1 MAEVRRVRATWT
13 GLAGTPYLSTWWFES
28 ETGQVGEIVTAVR
41 KFLTSCRPAFSN
53 GLTVNLEA
61 DQGIFNADT
70 GDLIGVESAS
80 PGAAIT
86 GTASGEVLPLQCQTV
101 LKLATGGIVN
111 NRRVRGRFFIPA
123 PTELISDGTPLAT
136 LKGAVNAAAAT
147 LIVDSVATGAWVV
160 YSRPIKAED
169 IKPGSDVVPRAGS
182 IHNVQAA
189 TAWNKFGI
197 QRRRR
202 D

>member
-13 GLAGTPYLSTWWFES
+13 GLAGTPYLSTWWFEN

-53 GLTVNLEA
+53 GLSVNLEA

-86 GTASGEVLPLQCQTV
+86 GTASGEAQALPSELQ
-101 LKLATGGIVN
+101 
-111 NRRVRGRFFIPA
+111 
-123 PTELISDGTPLAT
+123 SPLAT
-136 LKGAVNAAAAT
+136 RMPAY
-147 LIVDSVATGAWVV
+147 D
-160 YSRPIKAED
+160 
-169 IKPGSDVVPRAGS
+169 
-182 IHNVQAA
+182 
-189 TAWNKFGI
+189 
-197 QRRRR
+197 
-202 D
+202 